1 MMRGDVVRG
10 RGKERAADDLQAFCE
25 DAARQM
31 VGIEMRLRTLAA
43 TRPEPE
49 MALIEEAVGPSLQL
63 TKTLLE
69 AGRHGRHATL
79 LALRPLLRAL
89 TVDPR

>member
-1 MMRGDVVRG
+1 V
-10 RGKERAADDLQAFCE
+10 ADDLRAFCE

-43 TRPEPE
+43 TRHEPE
-49 MALIEEAVGPSLQL
+49 MALIEEAVAPSLQL
-63 TKTLLE
+63 AKTLLD
-69 AGRHGRHATL
+69 AGRHGQHATL

-89 TVDPR
+89 AVEPR